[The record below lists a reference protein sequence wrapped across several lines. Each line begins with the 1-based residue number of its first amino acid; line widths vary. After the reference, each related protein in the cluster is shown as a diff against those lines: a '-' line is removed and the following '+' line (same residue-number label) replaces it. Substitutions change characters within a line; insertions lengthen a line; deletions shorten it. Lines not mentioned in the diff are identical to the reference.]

1 MGATHASSGS
11 RYLMYSV
18 AESVER
24 FANRYWTTASY
35 SALANAL
42 GLGMI
47 AGLADVRRRRRK

>member
-1 MGATHASSGS
+1 
-11 RYLMYSV
+11 MYSV